1 MSILTFRRVRCDT
14 PGCDFESMAF
24 EGWPSL
30 RAYLKGINGP
40 DGKWY
45 VGQGTQRTICRGC
58 IIDRACRIFG
68 HDVVRQPAALGGRQW
83 CVRCRAFEVTL
94 MIDPNNPGDTAD
106 YGDPKKSNGAA
117 PEVTRCLK
125 CHQYAIDHAA
135 GKFSIYGVCPVAV
148 AS

>member
-14 PGCDFESMAF
+14 PGCDVESMAF

-45 VGQGTQRTICRGC
+45 VGQGTQRTVCRGC

-68 HDVVRQPAALGGRQW
+68 HEIVPLGVILDPQWGRSM
-83 CVRCRAFEVTL
+83 C
-94 MIDPNNPGDTAD
+94 
-106 YGDPKKSNGAA
+106 
-117 PEVTRCLK
+117 TRC
-125 CHQYAIDHAA
+125 QTIQ
-135 GKFSIYGVCPVAV
+135 PVV
-148 AS
+148 S